1 MGTDFRCRHDV
12 SLLVEAARLH
22 DAGLGR
28 RAIGTQLG
36 VSHATVREWLGK
48 YRTGG
53 TEPLLKMGGNRRDTT
68 LRPRPPRRAPWSTA
82 RRASPRRRSASV
94 SRTSRH

>member
-1 MGTDFRCRHDV
+1 MGTDFRCRHDA

-28 RAIGTQLG
+28 RAIGAQLG
-36 VSHATVREWLGK
+36 VSHASVREWLGK

-53 TEPLLKMGGNRRDTT
+53 TEPLLKMAGKQ
-68 LRPRPPRRAPWSTA
+68 A
-82 RRASPRRRSASV
+82 RYDFETKVAVESSVVDGETGKPKAKERFGVAS
-94 SRTSRH
+94 